1 MKRIPAFLQWLV
13 FGLVG
18 IAIFTVIFLIKGNGQ
33 PTALPPYVTATPNP
47 STSPAEAKLEVNNLL
62 VTLADDNRKVVGGFI
77 AVRNQ
82 DSSELRVFNID
93 SRTGLDV
100 DTTDM
105 LRFRDAGFESSAN
118 QVQVAVEVASNIRVD
133 GSLTLRRLA
142 LAGLVDSVKGIVV
155 KIPQPTKIVTQQKQK
170 VLIPSGK
177 VRLDGNRAA
186 GYALLVVPGEPES
199 TRIERINSVLSATF
213 AKLPNDVQRVDET
226 ISALGSLGRTTV
238 PTELVAKD
246 LMLLVANDLWE
257 SAQYQTLSTT
267 VSELGVTSKIGL
279 RRFNLETI
287 SKEIATYCP
296 QAVLP
301 VTKGPWRVLIKSSSS
316 KATLQLRQDIRKSKF
331 SFVDGGKVKSQR
343 ISTIR
348 IAPWVSQAQAQ
359 SLLTTIELPNARII
373 REKDST
379 TKSSALA
386 DAVITVGL
394 DYRAKDNRKE
404 SVN

>member
-18 IAIFTVIFLIKGNGQ
+18 IGIFTLIFLIKGNGQ
-33 PTALPPYVTATPNP
+33 PTALPLYVTATPNA
-47 STSPAEAKLEVNNLL
+47 SESPVEPKLEVRNLL
-62 VTLADDNRKVVGGFI
+62 ITLADDNRRVVGGFI
-77 AVRNQ
+77 AVQNQ
-82 DSSELRVFNID
+82 ELSELRVFNID

-100 DTTDM
+100 DAQHM

-142 LAGLVDSVKGIVV
+142 LAGLVDSVKGIYVNIPKSV
-155 KIPQPTKIVTQQKQK
+155 KVINQQKRK
-170 VLIPSGK
+170 VLIPSGM

-199 TRIERINSVLSATF
+199 ARIKRINTVLSATL
-213 AKLPNDVQRVDET
+213 AKLPNDEQRVDET

-238 PTELVAKD
+238 PTELVARN
-246 LMLLVANDLWE
+246 LVLLVASGLWDE
-257 SAQYQTLSTT
+257 AKYQTLSTT
-267 VSELGVTSKIGL
+267 VSELGVTKKIGL

-287 SKEIATYCP
+287 SSEIATLCP
-296 QAVLP
+296 QAILP
-301 VTKGPWRVLIKSSSS
+301 VTKGPWRLLIKSSSS
-316 KATLQLRQDIRKSKF
+316 KATLQIRQDIRKTKF
-331 SFVDGGKVKSQR
+331 AFVDGGKIKAQKV
-343 ISTIR
+343 STIR
-348 IAPWVSQAQAQ
+348 IAPWISLAQARA
-359 SLLTTIELPNARII
+359 LLTTVKLPNARII

-379 TKSSALA
+379 TKLSAIA

-394 DYRAKDNRKE
+394 DYRAKDNKKE